1 MILYTFFAAAA
12 ITVIYWLL
20 SVIFRLNNERAE
32 NIRMAL
38 LILTILLFILCI
50 SAEVFFTVRQE
61 ALEKE
66 YEFLQTYFQVVVN
79 CNSETVRYDYFTKL
93 NEFNTSLES
102 LRSWA
107 DDFFCFRFFKEGWDN
122 NYLPIYFSLNNEG

>member
-20 SVIFRLNNERAE
+20 SVIFRLNNEKAE
-32 NIRMAL
+32 SIRILL
-38 LILTILLFILCI
+38 LILTISLFILCI
-50 SAEVFFTVRQE
+50 SAEVIFTVRQE
-61 ALEKE
+61 SLQEQ

-93 NEFNTSLES
+93 NEFNASLES
-102 LRSWA
+102 LRGWA
-107 DDFFCFRFFKEGWDN
+107 DDFFCFPFFDEGWDS
-122 NYLPIYFSLNNEG
+122 NYLPIYFSLNS